1 MSDPQP
7 GYVPLPGEPP
17 LAPKKPGIPGWAIA
31 LIAILGSLVLLCVVA
46 SVAAAFF
53 FNSLGQ
59 RVSSVVDQVSSDVKA
74 SAAASAVPIAITTAS
89 AIGQNVVAGDLE
101 FKVTSAAPAP
111 ASTSATAPDP
121 GNMYYAV
128 TIAMRNTGDAEAVV
142 SAFSSQ
148 VQDAAH
154 AYPLSLFGQSSS
166 NSAKDLIATL
176 PAGGSQ
182 TVTFVYEVPA
192 NPTELY
198 WVYEDSGSENV
209 VVKLK

>member
-1 MSDPQP
+1 MP
-7 GYVPLPGEPP
+7 
-17 LAPKKPGIPGWAIA
+17 PKKRGIPGWAIA
-31 LIAILGSLVLLCVVA
+31 LIAILGSLVLLCVVV
-46 SVAAAFF
+46 SVAAMFF

-74 SAAASAVPIAITTAS
+74 SAAASAVPVAITAAS
-89 AIGQNVVAGDLE
+89 PIGQMVVAGDLE

-111 ASTSATAPDP
+111 ASTSVTAPDP
-121 GNMYYAV
+121 GNIYYAV
-128 TIAMRNTGDAEAVV
+128 TIDMHNTGEAEAVV
-142 SAFSSQ
+142 TAFSSQ
-148 VQDAAH
+148 LQDADH

-166 NSAKDLIATL
+166 DSAKDLIATL
-176 PAGGSQ
+176 PAGGSK

-192 NPTELY
+192 NAAELY